1 MKCFSY
7 FYGGVTNL
15 NCQLTMRNKEQCEEG
30 LLYPDFTLIFIQTFT
45 SAKVVVPKTEW
56 VKPMTEGNID
66 DQLFMSDEIALRRY
80 ELPGF
85 RMSVKMGIGDD
96 ENFKEAEVAG
106 EVRVWMTVF
115 FDHTVQLSYRLLVLN
130 SERFSDLALC
140 RSSEVLDTDGL
151 IVLAGLVQHVEHWEF
166 NEKKNRQE
174 INGCVQGV
182 RIEGLTLD
190 ANSAWVAGGTREEG
204 LTFTEVQRR
213 YRNIVDKTP
222 AGEFRYKD
230 YHYTFID
237 VWETVEHGGAT
248 RFADMAEDE
257 VIEHIERH
265 HRAELVGLMSLYPCE
280 WPYRMDS
287 AYEAVCGPNIAID
300 TDDLVLANENMSVV
314 FGTYGRR
321 GEGASTDWQKH
332 LMRRDRYHVS
342 WPEYLVLV
350 EILLAK
356 KHTINYVL
364 NKYIYNSSRALAAG
378 SYDMVEQNSLLN
390 IRLSKILLQL
400 DAIRYLRYVSHKHM
414 SNLTEERLGIAKD
427 RKMLDST
434 FAQVGTSLNTVN
446 DVAELKEANATKF
459 ILFFISVASLF
470 GVLLEGDG
478 TAPVFAMI
486 SRDFGEGIAVFLVGL
501 TCFGIVFG
509 LYMLIK
515 LAVRWQR
522 QRKRRKQGF

>member
-1 MKCFSY
+1 MK
-7 FYGGVTNL
+7 
-15 NCQLTMRNKEQCEEG
+15 NKEQCEAG

-45 SAKVVVPKTEW
+45 SPKVVVPKADW
-56 VKPMTEGNID
+56 VKEVTEGNID
-66 DQLFMSDEIALRRY
+66 DQLFMSDEVALRRY
-80 ELPGF
+80 ELPAF
-85 RMSVKMGIGDD
+85 RMRVKMSIGDE
-96 ENFKEAEVAG
+96 ENKKEAEVWG
-106 EVRVWMTVF
+106 DVRVWMTVF
-115 FDHTVQLSYRLLVLN
+115 FDYTVQLSYRLLVLN
-130 SERFSDLALC
+130 SERFKELSLC
-140 RSSEVLDTDGL
+140 RSSVILDTDEL
-151 IVLAGLVQHVEHWEF
+151 IVLAGLVQHVEHWEY
-166 NEKKNRQE
+166 NLEEKRQR
-174 INGCVQGV
+174 INGCVQQV
-182 RIEGLTLD
+182 DIEDMTLN
-190 ANSAWVAGGTREEG
+190 AKSEWVESGTRETG

-213 YRNIVDKTP
+213 YRNLVDKTP
-222 AGEFRYKD
+222 SGEFRYED

-237 VWETVEHGGAT
+237 VWETVEHAGDI
-248 RFADMAEDE
+248 RFADMGEDE

-287 AYEAVCGPNIAID
+287 SYEAICGPNIAID
-300 TDDLVLANENMSVV
+300 TDDLVLANECMSVV

-321 GEGASTDWQKH
+321 GLGSATDWQKH

-378 SYDMVEQNSLLN
+378 SYDMVEQNSMLN
-390 IRLSKILLQL
+390 IRLSKMLLQL

-414 SNLTEERLGIAKD
+414 SNLTETRLRIAKD
-427 RKMLDST
+427 REMLDNT

-446 DVAELKEANATKF
+446 DVAELKEANTTKA

-486 SRDFGEGIAVFLVGL
+486 SEEWGEGVAVALVAV
-501 TCFGIVFG
+501 TCGGIFFG
-509 LYMLIK
+509 LYILIK

-522 QRKRRKQGF
+522 QRKRRKQCF

>member
-1 MKCFSY
+1 MFFY
-7 FYGGVTNL
+7 FYGAVTIL
-15 NCQLTMRNKEQCEEG
+15 FLTSMRNKEQCSEG
-30 LLYPDFTLIFIQTFT
+30 LRYPDFTIIYIQTFT
-45 SAKVVVPKTEW
+45 SPKVVIPQVDG
-56 VKPMTEGNID
+56 VKEVVEGNID
-66 DQLFMSDEIALRRY
+66 DQLFMSGDVALKRY

-85 RMSVKMGIGDD
+85 RMRVKMAIG
-96 ENFKEAEVAG
+96 EKEQRKVAEVEG

-115 FDHTVQLSYRLLVLN
+115 FGYTVQLSYRLLVLN
-130 SERFSDLALC
+130 SKQFEKLSHC
-140 RSSEVLDTDGL
+140 RSSVVLDTDEL
-151 IVLAGLVQHVEHWEF
+151 IVLAGLVQRVEHWEF
-166 NEKKNRQE
+166 DEKEKRQK
-174 INGCVQGV
+174 INGCLQEVE
-182 RIEGLTLD
+182 IEGVTL
-190 ANSAWVAGGTREEG
+190 NAWSERVAKGMEEG
-204 LTFTEVQRR
+204 GMTFEEVQRR
-213 YRNIVDKTP
+213 YRNLVDKTP
-222 AGEFRYKD
+222 AGEFRYED

-237 VWETVEHGGAT
+237 VWETVEHDGET
-248 RFADMAEDE
+248 RFADMEEDE

-300 TDDLVLANENMSVV
+300 TDDLVLANESMSVV

-321 GEGASTDWQKH
+321 GAGSATDWKKH

-364 NKYIYNSSRALAAG
+364 NKYIYNSSRALTAG

-390 IRLSKILLQL
+390 IRLSKMLLQL

-414 SNLTEERLGIAKD
+414 SALTEERLRIAKD
-427 RKMLDST
+427 REMLDST

-478 TAPVFAMI
+478 TAPVFAKI
-486 SRDFGEGIAVFLVGL
+486 SEDFGEGTAVFLVVL
-501 TCFGIVFG
+501 TCLGIVYG
-509 LYMLIK
+509 LYKLIQ
-515 LAVRWQR
+515 LGVRWYR
-522 QRKRRKQGF
+522 QRKRRKKGF